1 MTEIPMADAGGAAAG
16 ERPKEVQYAGWL
28 LLLAALTG
36 LIVGGIEYA
45 IWEDE
50 LALLGV
56 ILAVVAFWLYT
67 QVMKQDYSAWMM
79 TVIFNIIAIFLYAT
93 GANWPGVALSII
105 VLLYFINPNTKVHFE
120 NR

>member
-1 MTEIPMADAGGAAAG
+1 MTEIPMADAGGTTG
-16 ERPKEVQYAGWL
+16 PRPKEVTQAGYL
-28 LLLAALTG
+28 LLIAAFTG
-36 LIVGGIEYA
+36 LIVGGVEYA

-67 QVMKQDYSAWMM
+67 QVLKMDYSAWMM

-93 GANWPGVALSII
+93 GSNWPGVVLSLI
-105 VLLYFINPNTKVHFE
+105 VLLYFINPGTKVHFE

>member
-1 MTEIPMADAGGAAAG
+1 MPDEGGPTG
-16 ERPKEVQYAGWL
+16 PRPKEVTQAGYL
-28 LLLAALTG
+28 LLLAAMTG

-56 ILAVVAFWLYT
+56 ILAVVAIWLYT
-67 QVMKQDYSAWMM
+67 QVLKQDYSAWMM

-93 GANWPGVALSII
+93 GSNWPGVALSLI
-105 VLLYFINPNTKVHFE
+105 VLLYFINPSTKIHFE

>member
-1 MTEIPMADAGGAAAG
+1 MDQEIIRAKKMVKIGIKMA
-16 ERPKEVQYAGWL
+16 QT
-28 LLLAALTG
+28 ALISPN
-36 LIVGGIEYA
+36 LK
-45 IWEDE
+45 DQDNRDLFE
-50 LALLGV
+50 LALLGL

-93 GANWPGVALSII
+93 GYNWPGVALSII
-105 VLLYFINPNTKVHFE
+105 VLLYFINPGTKVHFE

>member
-1 MTEIPMADAGGAAAG
+1 MPDEGGSTG
-16 ERPKEVQYAGWL
+16 PRPKEVTQAGYL
-28 LLLAALTG
+28 LLLAAFTG
-36 LIVGGIEYA
+36 LIVGGVEYA

-67 QVMKQDYSAWMM
+67 QVLKQDYSAWMM

-93 GANWPGVALSII
+93 GSNWPGVVLSLI
-105 VLLYFINPNTKVHFE
+105 VLLYFINPSTKIHFE

>member
-1 MTEIPMADAGGAAAG
+1 MTEIPIADAGATAG

-28 LLLAALTG
+28 LLLAAFTG
-36 LIVGGIEYA
+36 MIVGGIEYA
-45 IWEDE
+45 IWGDE
-50 LALLGV
+50 LALLGL
-56 ILAVVAFWLYT
+56 ILAAVAFWLYT

-105 VLLYFINPNTKVHFE
+105 VLLYFINPGTKVHFE